1 MSSGNASA
9 AWEVDIFENF
19 KSVFNVSFVGTLELG
34 RQDRG
39 EPAPY
44 GVKAEGKHTRLVIAY
59 LEEDRVPRRYLRIDP
74 QPNGTVTI
82 TNLSPRVPIRMEQGP
97 LVKPDGQLTLPP
109 PLTLLIEH
117 RAVRVQPSSASA
129 ANLQSLPDSTMAP
142 FQHVSLSGNISS
154 IIGKGEENVTGVV
167 RWLQAAMGVLQSAA
181 GSSDFFQRA
190 ARAVVDLVGLD
201 SCRVLLREQGAW
213 RMQALQTAEGV
224 PRLGDAQ
231 GSRHILDKILQ
242 EKRTFWEL
250 PSANFTASLMGVKAL
265 VAAPILSPQGD
276 VIGVLYGDRSSKSDG
291 LRPITH
297 IEALLVE
304 LLASG
309 VAAGLARVEQEQAAL
324 RAQVTFQQYFT
335 PRLSRR
341 LADNP
346 ELLDPRDEEVSVLFC
361 DIRAFSRITERL
373 GTKRTVNWIGDV
385 LGVLS
390 ECVMRE
396 EGTLVDYV
404 GDELMAIWGAPD
416 EQPDHARRACRAGLD
431 MLAQL
436 PALNQ
441 RWQTELSEPIRV
453 GIGINSG
460 VASVGN
466 IGSHIKFKY
475 GPRGTIVNVASRV
488 QGANKFWKTSLL
500 VTGSTHAQLDG
511 AFGSRR
517 LGAVRVV
524 NIAEPVTLHEVVP
537 PGLAPWPKLERDYEA
552 ALAHFEKQEFRE
564 TVRVLGNLLPD
575 YPDDGPTFVL
585 MARAVQC
592 LVDEPETFDPVWSL
606 PGK

>member
-1 MSSGNASA
+1 MS
-9 AWEVDIFENF
+9 AWEVDVFENR
-19 KSVFNVSFVGTLELG
+19 KSVFNVAFTGTLELG

-44 GVKAEGKHTRLVIAY
+44 SVKTEGKSTRLVLAR
-59 LEEDRVPRRYLRIDP
+59 LEEDRVPRKYLRIDP

-82 TNLSPRVPIRMEQGP
+82 TNLSARVPIRMEQGP
-97 LVKPDGQLTLPP
+97 VVKPEGQITLPP
-109 PLTLLIEH
+109 PLTLLIEQ
-117 RAVRVQPSSASA
+117 RAVRVQPTAPTA
-129 ANLQSLPDSTMAP
+129 AHLQSLPDSTMAP

-167 RWLQAAMGVLQSAA
+167 RWLHAAMGVLQSAA

-201 SCRVLLREQGAW
+201 SCRVLLHEQGTW
-213 RMQALQTAEGV
+213 KMQALQTAEGV
-224 PRLGDAQ
+224 PRLSDVQ
-231 GSRHILDKILQ
+231 GSRKILDKILQ

-250 PSANFTASLMGVKAL
+250 PSSNFTASLMGVKAL
-265 VAAPILSPQGD
+265 VAAPILSPQGE
-276 VIGVLYGDRSSKSDG
+276 VIGVLYGDRMSKSDG

-309 VAAGLARVEQEQAAL
+309 IAAGLARVEQEQAAL
-324 RAQVTFQQYFT
+324 RARVQFEQYFT
-335 PRLSRR
+335 PRLSQR
-341 LADNP
+341 LSANP
-346 ELLDPRDEEVSVLFC
+346 ELLDGREEEVSVMFC
-361 DIRAFSRITERL
+361 DIRGFSRITDRL
-373 GTKRTVNWIGDV
+373 GAKRTVNWTGDV
-385 LGVLS
+385 LGALS

-396 EGTLVDYV
+396 EGVLVDYV
-404 GDELMAIWGAPD
+404 GDELMAMWGAPD
-416 EQPDHARRACRAGLD
+416 QQPDHARRACRAGLD

-441 RWQTELSEPIRV
+441 RWHAELSEPIRI

-460 VASVGN
+460 MASVGN
-466 IGSHIKFKY
+466 VGSHIKFKY
-475 GPRGTIVNVASRV
+475 GPRGTVVNIASRV

-500 VTGSTHAQLDG
+500 VTGTTHAHLDPD
-511 AFGSRR
+511 FCSRR
-517 LGAVRVV
+517 LGQVRVV
-524 NIAEPVTLHEVVP
+524 NIAEPVTLHEVVAS
-537 PGLAPWPKLERDYEA
+537 GKASCPKLQQDYEA
-552 ALAHFEKQEFRE
+552 ALAQFEKKEFRQAI
-564 TVRVLGNLLPD
+564 RILGNLLPD
-575 YPDDGPTFVL
+575 YPEDGPAFVL

-592 LVDEPETFDPVWSL
+592 LVEEPEKFDAVWTL

>member
-1 MSSGNASA
+1 MNA
-9 AWEVDIFENF
+9 AWEVDIFEKH

-39 EPAPY
+39 EPTPY
-44 GVKAEGKHTRLVIAY
+44 AVKTEGAATRLVIAF
-59 LEEDRVPRRYLRIDP
+59 LEEDRVPRKYLRLDP
-74 QPNGTVTI
+74 QPNGTVTV

-97 LVKPDGQLTLPP
+97 MVKPEGQITLPP

-117 RAVRVQPSSASA
+117 RAVRVQPTASTA

-142 FQHVSLSGNISS
+142 FQSVSLSGNISS
-154 IIGKGEENVTGVV
+154 IINQGEEQVTGIV

-201 SCRVLLREQGAW
+201 SCRVLLREQGNW
-213 RMQALQTAEGV
+213 KMQALQTADGV
-224 PRLGDAQ
+224 PRLAEAQ
-231 GSRHILDKILQ
+231 GSRKILDKILQ

-250 PSANFTASLMGVKAL
+250 PSTNFTASLMGVKAL

-291 LRPITH
+291 LRPITQ

-309 VAAGLARVEQEQAAL
+309 IAAGLARVEQEQAAL
-324 RAQVTFQQYFT
+324 RFQVTLQQYFT
-335 PRLSRR
+335 PRLSRQI
-341 LADNP
+341 AENP
-346 ELLDPRDEEVSVLFC
+346 KLLDPRDEEISVLFC
-361 DIRAFSRITERL
+361 DIRGFSRITERL
-373 GTKRTVNWIGDV
+373 GTRRTENWTGDV

-416 EQPDHARRACRAGLD
+416 RQPDHARRACRAGLD
-431 MLAQL
+431 MLAQM
-436 PALNQ
+436 PTLNQ
-441 RWQTELSEPIRV
+441 RWQTELHEPIKV

-466 IGSHIKFKY
+466 VGSKIKFKY

-488 QGANKFWKTSLL
+488 QGANKFWKTELL
-500 VTGSTHAQLDG
+500 VTGSTQQQLD
-511 AFGSRR
+511 ATFCSRR
-517 LGAVRVV
+517 LGQVRVV

-537 PGLAPWPKLERDYEA
+537 PGQAPWAALQQNYEA
-552 ALAHFEKQEFRE
+552 ALAQFEKKEFRQA
-564 TVRVLGNLLPD
+564 VRILGNLLPD
-575 YPDDGPTFVL
+575 YPEDGPAFVL

-592 LVDEPETFDPVWSL
+592 LVEEPEKFDPVWSL

>member
-1 MSSGNASA
+1 MSA
-9 AWEVDIFENF
+9 AWEVDVFENR
-19 KSVFNVSFVGTLELG
+19 KSVFNVSFIGTLEIG

-39 EPAPY
+39 EAGPY
-44 GVKAEGKHTRLVIAY
+44 SVKTEGKSTRLVLAK
-59 LEEDRVPRRYLRIDP
+59 LEEDRVPRKYLRIDP

-82 TNLSPRVPIRMEQGP
+82 TNLSARVPIRMEQGP
-97 LVKPDGQLTLPP
+97 LVKPEGQITLPP
-109 PLTLLIEH
+109 PLTLLIEQ
-117 RAVRVQPSSASA
+117 RAVRVQPTASTA

-167 RWLQAAMGVLQSAA
+167 RWLHAAMGVLQSAA

-201 SCRVLLREQGAW
+201 SCRVLLHEQGAW
-213 RMQALQTAEGV
+213 KMQALQTAEGV
-224 PRLGDAQ
+224 PRLSDVQ
-231 GSRHILDKILQ
+231 GSRKILDKILQ

-265 VAAPILSPQGD
+265 VAAPILSPQGE

-297 IEALLVE
+297 VEALLVE

-309 VAAGLARVEQEQAAL
+309 IAAGLARVEQEQAAL

-341 LADNP
+341 LAENP
-346 ELLDPRDEEVSVLFC
+346 ELLDPRDEDVSVLFC
-361 DIRAFSRITERL
+361 DIRGFSRITERL
-373 GTKRTVNWIGDV
+373 GTKRTLNWTGDV
-385 LGVLS
+385 LGALS

-431 MLAQL
+431 MLSQL
-436 PALNQ
+436 PVLNQ
-441 RWQTELSEPIRV
+441 RWQAELSEPIQI
-453 GIGINSG
+453 GIGVNSG

-466 IGSHIKFKY
+466 VGSHIKFKY
-475 GPRGTIVNVASRV
+475 GPRGTVVNVASRV

-500 VTGSTHAQLDG
+500 ITGTTHAHLNDT
-511 AFGSRR
+511 FSSRR
-517 LGAVRVV
+517 LGQVRVV
-524 NIAEPVTLHEVVP
+524 NIGEPVTLHEVSL
-537 PGLAPWPKLERDYEA
+537 PGQASWPTLQQQYEA
-552 ALAHFEKQEFRE
+552 ALAQFEKKEFRQA
-564 TVRVLGNLLPD
+564 VRILGNLLPD
-575 YPDDGPTFVL
+575 YPEDGPAFVL

-592 LVDEPETFDPVWSL
+592 MVEEPEKFDPVWTL